1 MFFIFKKLDINNIN
15 NINNL
20 SDSDIE
26 ELVYKT
32 LLKDEPDPWYN
43 EDDDSLKE
51 YKSIQNKLDMYKE
64 YKTLVNNSIELI
76 KQIYE
81 YNKKNEQKLF
91 NNHNTF
97 SSFDNI
103 ISNKLSMDTQK
114 MTDRR
119 TKLLKKNH
127 FHLNTSILIT

>member
-64 YKTLVNNSIELI
+64 
-76 KQIYE
+76 
-81 YNKKNEQKLF
+81 
-91 NNHNTF
+91 
-97 SSFDNI
+97 
-103 ISNKLSMDTQK
+103 
-114 MTDRR
+114 
-119 TKLLKKNH
+119 
-127 FHLNTSILIT
+127 